1 MWFFHFHKRRNKQAP
16 DQKYDVMADV
26 VRPKG
31 ATRPSHQRADV
42 PGADGLRRMRV
53 DRALQAFLSAENW
66 DATHDALKQEQQLL
80 LTDEAITVLREFIQQ
95 VRTQDHPNA
104 QGMAAY
110 LDAHRLLLERARAI
124 GVEPAWREFRA
135 LRLEGLDAANDMPT
149 YDAETQ
155 AIIDALKRLLATENW
170 NDTYAILVSERERL
184 SNEIADQ
191 FLSAL
196 IQVAEQDDTPHAQ
209 EGLRYLELHR
219 TLLREL
225 RTLGLEAAWANF
237 DRTRRQFETEMI
249 QDRPPPDPD
258 SEIATVARALRNLL
272 STDNWTDVR
281 QILERDQ
288 SLLLTD
294 TSDRLLD
301 ELLVSA
307 RRDDDPRALRGV
319 VYLGLQR
326 RLLRRARVVG
336 IDQAWQEFEAALA
349 EATGRADLPTTPL
362 PPLDRVPAPDE
373 SAIIPR
379 DARPVDVA
387 EAVEAF
393 LGAGSWERAHEI
405 LRARRR
411 ALLTDAAI
419 AILHDKAD
427 ALLQR
432 GTGRDLYAAHL
443 LDLQA
448 TLLRRARTVGIE
460 QAWQE
465 FEAERD

>member
-1 MWFFHFHKRRNKQAP
+1 MWFFHLPKRRSKHVP
-16 DQKYDVMADV
+16 EKKYDVMAEV

-31 ATRPSHQRADV
+31 ATRPAHQRADG
-42 PGADGLRRMRV
+42 PGADVLRRMRV

-66 DATHDALKQEQQLL
+66 DATHAALKQEQQLL
-80 LTDEAITVLREFIQQ
+80 LTDEAISVLREFIQQ
-95 VRTQDHPNA
+95 VRAQDHPNA

-135 LRLEGLDAANDMPT
+135 LRLEGADNAASMPT

-170 NDTYAILVSERERL
+170 NDTYTILVSERERL
-184 SNEIADQ
+184 CTDTADQ

-209 EGLRYLELHR
+209 EGLRYLQLHR
-219 TLLREL
+219 TLLREM

-237 DRTRRQFETEMI
+237 DRTRRAFEAEIM
-249 QDRPPPDPD
+249 QNSPPPDPD
-258 SEIATVARALRNLL
+258 SEVATVARALRNLL
-272 STDNWTDVR
+272 ATNNWAEVR

-288 SLLLTD
+288 ALLLSD
-294 TSDRLLD
+294 ISDRLLE

-307 RRDDDPRALRGV
+307 RRDDDPRALRGI

-336 IDQAWQEFEAALA
+336 IDQAWREFEAAMA
-349 EATGRADLPTTPL
+349 EATGRAELPTTPL
-362 PPLDRVPAPDE
+362 PPLDGASAPNE
-373 SAIIPR
+373 SAISAK
-379 DARPVDVA
+379 DMRPADVA

-393 LGAGSWERAHEI
+393 LAAPSWERAHEI
-405 LRARRR
+405 LRDRRR
-411 ALLTDAAI
+411 ALLTDTAI
-419 AILHDKAD
+419 AMLHDKAE
-427 ALLQR
+427 ALLRR

-448 TLLRRARTVGIE
+448 TLLRRARAVGIE